1 MQSSTCTLF
10 NGNHLK
16 YLANFTKRVKGSCME
31 VIGVDATRYLI
42 TYLHETRTWK
52 VEHVDTHGFLYMD
65 FRKHLRKFL
74 DGIEDIGY
82 IKLMGYNEHTADTDI
97 SGCLE

>member
-1 MQSSTCTLF
+1 
-10 NGNHLK
+10 
-16 YLANFTKRVKGSCME
+16 ME

-52 VEHVDTHGFLYMD
+52 VEHVDARGFLYMD

-82 IKLMGYNEHTADTDI
+82 IKLLGYDALASDNHI